1 MSVRGS
7 LRLSSAIDRWNR
19 RLAGV
24 VAWLTLAMVLV
35 GAYNAVAR
43 YLERDLGLQLS
54 SNAYLELQWYLFS
67 LVFLL
72 GAPYALRAD
81 AHVRVDVLYGGHSQ
95 RGKAWVDLVGGVL
108 LLIPFCCFAIWIS
121 WDFVLDSWRIREQ
134 SSDPGG
140 LPRWPL
146 KIVVPVAFGLVA
158 LQGVS
163 EVIKRIA
170 ILRGR
175 SVEEVGLTEP
185 KAGGH

>member
-1 MSVRGS
+1 MRAA
-7 LRLSSAIDRWNR
+7 LRLSSAIDGCNR
-19 RLAGV
+19 RLAGG

-43 YLERDLGLQLS
+43 YMERGLGLQLS

-72 GAPYALRAD
+72 GAPYALRCG

-108 LLIPFCCFAIWIS
+108 LLIPFCCFAVWIS
-121 WDFVLDSWRIREQ
+121 WDFVMSSWEIREQ

-146 KIVVPVAFGLVA
+146 KIVVPTAFALVG

-170 ILRGR
+170 ILRG
-175 SVEEVGLTEP
+175 SSAEEVGLTEP
-185 KAGGH
+185 KTGDR